1 MAFVWEGLISGGE
14 KVGYL
19 VDDFRLTLELWK
31 RIGEHLVLAAAE
43 TESEESKREYLLL
56 IMWHEKITKAI
67 EELQAEALALLGPQ
81 HT

>member
-1 MAFVWEGLISGGE
+1 M
-14 KVGYL
+14 GYL
-19 VDDFRLTLELWK
+19 VDDFRLILELWK

-81 HT
+81 HI